1 MKEGGG
7 GDSFFILFDDFD
19 PKLIFI
25 LPYFFQ
31 KEWVK
36 MIFFIKYTPLISLYF
51 VERGWDMKYHL
62 HLCNFLSIQEFFSL

>member
-1 MKEGGG
+1 MKLFLKLFFFWEGEGDMKEGGG

-36 MIFFIKYTPLISLYF
+36 MIFFYKIYTPDFTLF
-51 VERGWDMKYHL
+51 
-62 HLCNFLSIQEFFSL
+62 C